1 MDFGPRSA
9 VCGLWSLNH
18 PQPFY
23 TSWRLARSSGQRL
36 CYNSILMLNSVETTP
51 PTTFSVRAIKN
62 IAISPRLVIAAGLVA
77 LFVAIPL
84 VYIFVRA
91 FSAEPDAW
99 SRLFQT
105 RIWKLLGNTLLLVLA
120 VTGGAVVTGVS
131 MAWLTERTDL
141 PGRKVFRWMLAM
153 PLAIPAYIGGIV
165 HLALLR
171 PRGGIIPQVLERV
184 FGQPIPTPSP
194 IGFWGA
200 TFILTLFMFPYVY
213 LLSGAAFRSL
223 HASLEE
229 ASRVFGRTPLQ
240 TFFHVTLP
248 ALRPG
253 LMAGALLVALDIL
266 AEYGTVAL
274 LRYETFSSAIFVQL
288 SGRYDRSSAS
298 VLSGI
303 LVALAILILWGELR
317 LQGRAR
323 FTQMESAWRPA
334 PVIALGKWRVPALL
348 LAMGIVFASLIVPV
362 AVLLVWSVQALLD
375 PQTLA
380 VIVRTGSQGFGSYVW
395 NSLWSSGLAALI
407 AVIFS
412 LPVALLA
419 VRYPN
424 RFSRFVSRLCQVGY
438 AIPGVVIALS
448 LVLLVNRAL
457 PILYATPLVVVI
469 AYVLRHMPQAVRAS
483 ESALNQ
489 LSPSLEEASR
499 TLGRTSLQTLVQ
511 VTLPLILPGLLAGGS
526 LVFLT
531 SLKELPA
538 TLLLRP
544 PGFDTLA
551 VRVWVWAGEGF
562 YVPAAPAALL
572 LVIASAL
579 PLSFLLRREQIFK

>member
-1 MDFGPRSA
+1 MEITRTKLTYQKIRS
-9 VCGLWSLNH
+9 
-18 PQPFY
+18 
-23 TSWRLARSSGQRL
+23 
-36 CYNSILMLNSVETTP
+36 
-51 PTTFSVRAIKN
+51 K
-62 IAISPRLVIAAGLVA
+62 ISPRLALAAGLVA
-77 LFVAIPL
+77 LFVAVPL
-84 VYIFVRA
+84 IYIFVRA
-91 FSAEPDAW
+91 ITAEPEAW
-99 SRLFQT
+99 TRLFQE
-105 RIWKLLGNTLLLVLA
+105 RIWKLFANTLGLVFA
-120 VTGGAVVTGVS
+120 VTAGAMLTGVT
-131 MAWLTERTDL
+131 MAFLTERTDL
-141 PGRKVFRWMLAM
+141 PGAKIFRWMLAM

-171 PRGGIIPQVLERV
+171 PRGGVIPKLLEDM
-184 FGQPIPTPSP
+184 FGQPVFTPSP
-194 IGFWGA
+194 LGFGGA
-200 TFILTLFMFPYVY
+200 VLTLTLFMFPYVY
-213 LLSGAAFRSL
+213 LLSGAAFRTL

-240 TFFHVTLP
+240 TLFQVTLP

-253 LMAGALLVALDIL
+253 LTAGALLVALDIL

-288 SGRYDRSSAS
+288 SGRYDRSAAS

-303 LVALAILILWGELR
+303 LVVLAIGILWSELR

-323 FTQMESAWRPA
+323 FTQMESNWRPA
-334 PVIALGKWRVPALL
+334 PLMALGKWRIPAFLLVLGVVSASLL
-348 LAMGIVFASLIVPV
+348 LPV
-362 AVLLVWSVQALLD
+362 GVLLVWSVKAFLD
-375 PQTLA
+375 PETMAMLFH
-380 VIVRTGSQGFGSYVW
+380 TGSQGFGTYVW
-395 NSLWSSGLAALI
+395 NSLWSSSMAAMI
-407 AVIFS
+407 AVMLS
-412 LPVALLA
+412 LPVGLFA

-424 RFSRFVSRLCQVGY
+424 RFSKFLSRLSQVGY

-448 LVLLVNRAL
+448 LVLLVNRFL
-457 PILYATPLVVVI
+457 PFLYATPFIVVI

-483 ESALNQ
+483 ESALGQ

-499 TLGRTSLQTLVQ
+499 VMGRTSLQTLFQ
-511 VTLPLILPGLLAGGS
+511 VILPLILPGLLAGGS

-544 PGFDTLA
+544 AGFDTLA

-562 YVPAAPAALL
+562 YFQAAPAALL
-572 LVIASAL
+572 LVIVSAL

>member
-1 MDFGPRSA
+1 MELTRTNITYQKIRS
-9 VCGLWSLNH
+9 
-18 PQPFY
+18 
-23 TSWRLARSSGQRL
+23 R
-36 CYNSILMLNSVETTP
+36 
-51 PTTFSVRAIKN
+51 
-62 IAISPRLVIAAGLVA
+62 ISPRLALAAGLVA
-77 LFVAIPL
+77 LFVAVPL
-84 VYIFVRA
+84 IYIFVRA
-91 FSAEPDAW
+91 VTAEPEAW
-99 SRLFQT
+99 TRLFEE
-105 RIWKLLGNTLLLVLA
+105 RIWKLFANTLGLVLA
-120 VTGGAVVTGVS
+120 VTAGAMFTGVT
-131 MAWLTERTDL
+131 MAFLTERTDL
-141 PGRKVFRWMLAM
+141 PGKKIFRWMLAM

-171 PRGGIIPQVLERV
+171 PRGGVIPKLLEDL
-184 FGQPIPTPSP
+184 FGQPVFTPSP
-194 IGFWGA
+194 LGFGGA
-200 TFILTLFMFPYVY
+200 AFILTLFMFPYVY
-213 LLSGAAFRSL
+213 LLSGAAFRTL

-229 ASRVFGRTPLQ
+229 ASRVFGRTPIQ
-240 TFFHVTLP
+240 TLFQVTLP

-253 LMAGALLVALDIL
+253 LTAGALLVALDIL

-288 SGRYDRSSAS
+288 SGRYDRSAAS

-303 LVALAILILWGELR
+303 LVVLAIGILWSELR

-323 FTQMESAWRPA
+323 FTQMESNWRPA
-334 PVIALGKWRVPALL
+334 PMMPLGKWRIPAFLLVLGVVSASLL
-348 LAMGIVFASLIVPV
+348 LPV
-362 AVLLVWSVQALLD
+362 GVLLVWSIQAFLD
-375 PQTLA
+375 PETMSMLFH
-380 VIVRTGSQGFGSYVW
+380 TGSQGFSTYVW
-395 NSLWSSGLAALI
+395 NSLWSSSMAAVI
-407 AVIFS
+407 AVMLS
-412 LPVALLA
+412 LPVGLFA

-424 RFSRFVSRLCQVGY
+424 RFSKFLSRLSQVGY

-448 LVLLVNRAL
+448 LVLLINRFL
-457 PILYATPLVVVI
+457 PFLYATPFVVVI

-483 ESALNQ
+483 ESALGQ

-499 TLGRTSLQTLVQ
+499 VMGRTSLQTLLQ

-544 PGFDTLA
+544 AGFDTLA

-562 YVPAAPAALL
+562 YFQAAPAALL
-572 LVIASAL
+572 LVLVSAL

>member
-1 MDFGPRSA
+1 MS
-9 VCGLWSLNH
+9 
-18 PQPFY
+18 
-23 TSWRLARSSGQRL
+23 
-36 CYNSILMLNSVETTP
+36 
-51 PTTFSVRAIKN
+51 
-62 IAISPRLVIAAGLVA
+62 ISPRLAVAAGLVA

-84 VYIFVRA
+84 IYIFIRA
-91 FSAEPDAW
+91 LGAEPEAW
-99 SRLFQT
+99 QRLLQT
-105 RIWKLLGNTLLLVLA
+105 RLWKLLSNTLLLVVV
-120 VTGGAVVTGVS
+120 VTGGTLLMGVS
-131 MAWLTERTDL
+131 LAWLTERTDL
-141 PGRKVFRWMLAM
+141 PGKKIFRWMLAL
-153 PLAIPAYIGGIV
+153 PLAVPAYIGGIV

-171 PRGGIIPQVLERV
+171 PRGGIIPQFLESV
-184 FGQPIPTPSP
+184 FGQPVPTPSP
-194 IGFWGA
+194 LGFWGA
-200 TFILTLFMFPYVY
+200 VFILTLFMYPYVY
-213 LLSGAAFRSL
+213 LLSGAAFRTL

-229 ASRVFGRTPLQ
+229 AARVFGRTPMQ
-240 TFFHVTLP
+240 TLFQVTLP

-253 LMAGALLVALDIL
+253 LTAGALLVALDIL

-288 SGRYDRSSAS
+288 SGRYDRSAAS

-303 LVALAILILWGELR
+303 LVALAIVILWGELR
-317 LQGRAR
+317 LQGQAR

-334 PVIALGKWRVPALL
+334 PLVTLGRWRVPGFLL
-348 LAMGIVFASLIVPV
+348 VLGVVSASLLVPFT
-362 AVLLVWSVQALLD
+362 VLLIWSIRAFLD
-375 PQTLA
+375 PQIMTTLF
-380 VIVRTGSQGFGSYVW
+380 RTGSQGFGSYVW
-395 NSLWSSGLAALI
+395 NSLWSSSAAAVI
-407 AVIFS
+407 AVALS

-419 VRYPN
+419 VRYPS
-424 RFSRFVSRLCQVGY
+424 RFSRFISRLCQVGY

-448 LVLLVNRAL
+448 LVLLVNRFL
-457 PILYATPLVVVI
+457 PFLYAMPFVVVI

-483 ESALNQ
+483 ESVLNQ

-499 TLGRTSLQTLVQ
+499 TLGRTSLQTLIQ

-544 PGFDTLA
+544 AGFDTLA

-562 YVPAAPAALL
+562 YFQAAPAALL
-572 LVIASAL
+572 LVLASAL

>member
-1 MDFGPRSA
+1 M
-9 VCGLWSLNH
+9 
-18 PQPFY
+18 Q
-23 TSWRLARSSGQRL
+23 
-36 CYNSILMLNSVETTP
+36 TTHAI
-51 PTTFSVRAIKN
+51 TFSLRKLRNVV
-62 IAISPRLVIAAGLVA
+62 ISPRLAIAAGLVA

-91 FSAEPDAW
+91 LSAEPEAW
-99 SRLFQT
+99 DRLFQA
-105 RIWKLLGNTLLLVLA
+105 RLWKLFGNTLALVIA
-120 VTGGAVVTGVS
+120 VTIGALVTGVT

-141 PGRKVFRWMLAM
+141 PGRKIFRWMLAM

-165 HLALLR
+165 HLVLLR
-171 PRGGIIPQVLERV
+171 PRGGVIPQFLGDV
-184 FGQPIPTPSP
+184 FGQPVPTPSP
-194 IGFWGA
+194 LGFWGA
-200 TFILTLFMFPYVY
+200 AFILTLFMYPYVY
-213 LLSGAAFRSL
+213 LLSGAAFRTL

-229 ASRVFGRTPLQ
+229 ASRVFGRTPIQ
-240 TFFHVTLP
+240 TLFQVTLP
-248 ALRPG
+248 AIRPG
-253 LMAGALLVALDIL
+253 LTAGALLVALDIL

-288 SGRYDRSSAS
+288 SGRYDRSAAS

-303 LVALAILILWGELR
+303 LVALAIAILWSELR
-317 LQGRAR
+317 LQGKAR
-323 FTQMESAWRPA
+323 FTQMESNWRPA
-334 PVIALGKWRVPALL
+334 PPMLLGSWRVPAFLFVT
-348 LAMGIVFASLIVPV
+348 GVVSASLLVPV
-362 AVLLVWSVQALLD
+362 VVLLVWSMQAFLD
-375 PQTLA
+375 PKTMTTLFH
-380 VIVRTGSQGFGSYVW
+380 TGSQGFGSYVW
-395 NSLWSSGLAALI
+395 NSLWSSSAAAVI
-407 AVIFS
+407 AVMLSI
-412 LPVALLA
+412 PVALLSI
-419 VRYPN
+419 RYPN
-424 RFSRFVSRLCQVGY
+424 RFSKFISRLCQVGY

-448 LVLLVNRAL
+448 LVLLVNRSL
-457 PILYATPLVVVI
+457 PFLYATPFVVVI

-499 TLGRTSLQTLVQ
+499 TLGRTSLQTLIQ

-544 PGFDTLA
+544 AGFDTLA

-562 YVPAAPAALL
+562 YFQAAPAALL
-572 LVIASAL
+572 LVLAAAF

>member
-1 MDFGPRSA
+1 MELTRTNITYQKIRS
-9 VCGLWSLNH
+9 
-18 PQPFY
+18 
-23 TSWRLARSSGQRL
+23 R
-36 CYNSILMLNSVETTP
+36 
-51 PTTFSVRAIKN
+51 
-62 IAISPRLVIAAGLVA
+62 ISPRLALAAGLVA

-84 VYIFVRA
+84 IYIFIRA
-91 FSAEPDAW
+91 AAAEPEAW
-99 SRLFQT
+99 TRLFQE
-105 RIWKLLGNTLLLVLA
+105 RIWKLFGNTLALVIA
-120 VTGGAVVTGVS
+120 VTSGALLTGVT
-131 MAWLTERTDL
+131 MAFLTERTDL
-141 PGRKVFRWMLAM
+141 PGRKIFRWMLAM

-171 PRGGIIPQVLERV
+171 PRGGVIPQLLENL
-184 FGQPIPTPSP
+184 FGQPVPTPSP
-194 IGFWGA
+194 LGFWGA
-200 TFILTLFMFPYVY
+200 AFILTLFMYPYVY
-213 LLSGAAFRSL
+213 LLSGAAFRTL

-229 ASRVFGRTPLQ
+229 ASRVFGRTPMQ
-240 TFFHVTLP
+240 TIFQVTLP

-253 LMAGALLVALDIL
+253 LTAGALLVALDIL

-288 SGRYDRSSAS
+288 SGRYDRSAAS

-303 LVALAILILWGELR
+303 LVALAIGILWSELR

-323 FTQMESAWRPA
+323 FTQMESNWRPA
-334 PVIALGKWRVPALL
+334 PMMSLGRWRIPAFLLVLGVVSASLL
-348 LAMGIVFASLIVPV
+348 LPV
-362 AVLLVWSVQALLD
+362 GVLLVWSIQAFLD
-375 PQTLA
+375 PETMAMLFH
-380 VIVRTGSQGFGSYVW
+380 TGSQGFGTYVW
-395 NSLWSSGLAALI
+395 NSLWSSSMAAII
-407 AVIFS
+407 AVMLS
-412 LPVALLA
+412 LPVGLFA

-424 RFSRFVSRLCQVGY
+424 RLSKFLSRLSQVGY

-448 LVLLVNRAL
+448 LVLLVNRFL
-457 PILYATPLVVVI
+457 PFLYATPFIVVI

-499 TLGRTSLQTLVQ
+499 VMGRTSLQTLFQ
-511 VTLPLILPGLLAGGS
+511 VILPLILPGLLAGGS

-544 PGFDTLA
+544 AGFDTLA

-562 YVPAAPAALL
+562 YFQAAPAALL
-572 LVIASAL
+572 LVLVSAF

>member
-1 MDFGPRSA
+1 MELTRTNITYQKIRS
-9 VCGLWSLNH
+9 
-18 PQPFY
+18 
-23 TSWRLARSSGQRL
+23 
-36 CYNSILMLNSVETTP
+36 
-51 PTTFSVRAIKN
+51 K
-62 IAISPRLVIAAGLVA
+62 ISPRLAFAAGLVA
-77 LFVAIPL
+77 LFVAVPL
-84 VYIFVRA
+84 IYIFVRA
-91 FSAEPDAW
+91 ISAEPEAW
-99 SRLFQT
+99 TRLFQE
-105 RIWKLLGNTLLLVLA
+105 RIWKLFANTLGLVLA
-120 VTGGAVVTGVS
+120 VTAGAMLTGVT
-131 MAWLTERTDL
+131 MAFLTERTDL
-141 PGRKVFRWMLAM
+141 PGAKIFRWMLAM

-171 PRGGIIPQVLERV
+171 PRGGVIPKLLEDLFSQPV
-184 FGQPIPTPSP
+184 FTPSP
-194 IGFWGA
+194 LGFGGA
-200 TFILTLFMFPYVY
+200 AFILTLFMFPYVY
-213 LLSGAAFRSL
+213 LLSGAAFRTL

-240 TFFHVTLP
+240 TLFQVTLP

-253 LMAGALLVALDIL
+253 LTAGALLVALDIL

-288 SGRYDRSSAS
+288 SGRYDRSAAS

-303 LVALAILILWGELR
+303 LVVLAIGILWSELR

-323 FTQMESAWRPA
+323 FTQMESNWRPA
-334 PVIALGKWRVPALL
+334 PLMTLGKWRVPAFLLVLGVVSASLL
-348 LAMGIVFASLIVPV
+348 LPV
-362 AVLLVWSVQALLD
+362 GVLLVWSIQAFLD
-375 PQTLA
+375 PETMRTLFS
-380 VIVRTGSQGFGSYVW
+380 TGSQGFGNYIW
-395 NSLWSSGLAALI
+395 NSLWSSSMAAFI
-407 AVIFS
+407 AVVLS
-412 LPVALLA
+412 LPVGLLS

-424 RFSRFVSRLCQVGY
+424 RFSKFISRLSQVGY

-448 LVLLVNRAL
+448 LVLLVNRFL
-457 PILYATPLVVVI
+457 PFLYATPFVVVI

-499 TLGRTSLQTLVQ
+499 VMGRTSFQTLFQ
-511 VTLPLILPGLLAGGS
+511 VTLPLIMPGLLAGGS

-544 PGFDTLA
+544 AGFDTLA

-562 YVPAAPAALL
+562 YFQAAPAALL
-572 LVIASAL
+572 LVLVSAL

>member
-1 MDFGPRSA
+1 MELTRTNITYQKIRS
-9 VCGLWSLNH
+9 
-18 PQPFY
+18 
-23 TSWRLARSSGQRL
+23 R
-36 CYNSILMLNSVETTP
+36 
-51 PTTFSVRAIKN
+51 
-62 IAISPRLVIAAGLVA
+62 ISPRLALAAGLVA
-77 LFVAIPL
+77 LFVAVPL
-84 VYIFVRA
+84 IYIFVRA
-91 FSAEPDAW
+91 ITAEPEAW
-99 SRLFQT
+99 TRLFEE
-105 RIWKLLGNTLLLVLA
+105 RIWKLFANTLGLVLA
-120 VTGGAVVTGVS
+120 VTTGAMFTGVT
-131 MAWLTERTDL
+131 MAFLTERTDL
-141 PGRKVFRWMLAM
+141 PGKKIFRWMLAM

-171 PRGGIIPQVLERV
+171 PRGGVIPKLLEDL
-184 FGQPIPTPSP
+184 FGQPVFTPSP
-194 IGFWGA
+194 LGFGGA
-200 TFILTLFMFPYVY
+200 AFILTLFMFPYVY
-213 LLSGAAFRSL
+213 LLSGAAFRTL

-240 TFFHVTLP
+240 TLFQVTLP

-253 LMAGALLVALDIL
+253 LTAGALLVALDIL

-288 SGRYDRSSAS
+288 SGRYDRSAAS

-303 LVALAILILWGELR
+303 LVVLAIGILWSELR

-323 FTQMESAWRPA
+323 FTQMESNWRPA
-334 PVIALGKWRVPALL
+334 PMMLLGKWRIPAFLLVLGVVSASLL
-348 LAMGIVFASLIVPV
+348 LPV
-362 AVLLVWSVQALLD
+362 SVLLVWSIQAFLD
-375 PQTLA
+375 PETMSMLFH
-380 VIVRTGSQGFGSYVW
+380 TGSQGFGTYVW
-395 NSLWSSGLAALI
+395 NSLWSSSMAAVI
-407 AVIFS
+407 AVMLS
-412 LPVALLA
+412 LPVGLFA

-424 RFSRFVSRLCQVGY
+424 RFSKFLSRLSQVGY

-448 LVLLVNRAL
+448 LVLLINRFL
-457 PILYATPLVVVI
+457 PFLYATPFVVVI

-483 ESALNQ
+483 ESALSQ

-499 TLGRTSLQTLVQ
+499 VMGRTSLQTLWQ

-544 PGFDTLA
+544 AGFDTLA

-562 YVPAAPAALL
+562 YFQAAPAALL
-572 LVIASAL
+572 LVLVSAL

>member
-1 MDFGPRSA
+1 M
-9 VCGLWSLNH
+9 
-18 PQPFY
+18 
-23 TSWRLARSSGQRL
+23 
-36 CYNSILMLNSVETTP
+36 ETTR
-51 PTTFSVRAIKN
+51 TNFILQKIRLST
-62 IAISPRLVIAAGLVA
+62 SPRLAIVAGLVA
-77 LFVAIPL
+77 LFVAVPL
-84 VYIFVRA
+84 IYIFVRA
-91 FSAEPDAW
+91 LGAEPEVW
-99 SRLFQT
+99 QRLLQI
-105 RIWKLLGNTLLLVLA
+105 RIWKLLGNTLLLVAA
-120 VTGGAVVTGVS
+120 VTSGALLTGVS

-141 PGRKVFRWMLAM
+141 PGRRILRWMLAM

-171 PRGGIIPQVLERV
+171 PRGGVIPQFLESI
-184 FGQPIPTPSP
+184 FGQPVFTPSP
-194 IGFWGA
+194 LGFWGA
-200 TFILTLFMFPYVY
+200 VFILTLFTYPYVY

-229 ASRVFGRTPLQ
+229 ASRIFGRTPIQ
-240 TFFHVTLP
+240 TLFQVTLP

-288 SGRYDRSSAS
+288 SGRYDRSAAS
-298 VLSGI
+298 VFSGI
-303 LVALAILILWGELR
+303 LVALAIVILWGELR
-317 LQGRAR
+317 LQGQAR
-323 FTQMESAWRPA
+323 FTQMESNWRSA
-334 PVIALGKWRVPALL
+334 PLTLLGKWCTPVFFIV
-348 LAMGIVFASLIVPV
+348 MGVISASLFVPFI
-362 AVLLVWSVQALLD
+362 VLLVWSIQAFLD
-375 PQTLA
+375 PKTMSALFN
-380 VIVRTGSQGFGSYVW
+380 TDSQGFGSYIW
-395 NSLWSSGLAALI
+395 NSLWSSGAAALI
-407 AVIFS
+407 AVILS
-412 LPVALLA
+412 LPVTLLS

-424 RFSRFVSRLCQVGY
+424 RFSKFISRFCQVGY

-448 LVLLVNRAL
+448 LVLIVNRAL
-457 PILYATPLVVVI
+457 PFLYATPFVVVI

-499 TLGRTSLQTLVQ
+499 TLGRTSFQTLVQ

-544 PGFDTLA
+544 AGFDTLA
-551 VRVWVWAGEGF
+551 VRVWVWAGDGF
-562 YVPAAPAALL
+562 YTQAAPTALL
-572 LVIASAL
+572 LVLASAL
-579 PLSFLLRREQIFK
+579 PLSFLLRREHIFK

>member
-1 MDFGPRSA
+1 M
-9 VCGLWSLNH
+9 
-18 PQPFY
+18 
-23 TSWRLARSSGQRL
+23 
-36 CYNSILMLNSVETTP
+36 
-51 PTTFSVRAIKN
+51 
-62 IAISPRLVIAAGLVA
+62 AISPRLLIAAGLVA

-91 FSAEPDAW
+91 IGAEPEAW
-99 SRLFQT
+99 QRLLQT
-105 RIWKLLGNTLLLVLA
+105 RIWKLLGNTLLLVVA
-120 VTGGAVVTGVS
+120 VTSGALLTGVS
-131 MAWLTERTDL
+131 TAWLTERTDL
-141 PGRKVFRWMLAM
+141 PGRKILRWMLAM
-153 PLAIPAYIGGIV
+153 PLAVPAYIGAIV

-171 PRGGIIPQVLERV
+171 PRGGIIPQFLENV

-200 TFILTLFMFPYVY
+200 AFILTLFTFPYVY

-229 ASRVFGRTPLQ
+229 ASRILGRTPIQ
-240 TFFHVTLP
+240 TLFQVTLP

-253 LMAGALLVALDIL
+253 LLAGALLVALDIL

-288 SGRYDRSSAS
+288 SGRYDRSAAS

-303 LVALAILILWGELR
+303 LVALAIAFLWGELR

-323 FTQMESAWRPA
+323 FTQMESNWRPA
-334 PVIALGKWRVPALL
+334 PPMLLGKWRIPAFL
-348 LAMGIVFASLIVPV
+348 IVLGVVSASLLVPFT
-362 AVLLVWSVQALLD
+362 VLSVWSIQAFLD
-375 PQTLA
+375 PETLSTLF
-380 VIVRTGSQGFGSYVW
+380 RTGSQGFGSYVW
-395 NSLWSSGLAALI
+395 NSLWSSGMAAVI
-407 AVIFS
+407 AVTLS
-412 LPVALLA
+412 LPVALLS

-424 RFSRFVSRLCQVGY
+424 RFSKFISRFCQVGY

-448 LVLLVNRAL
+448 LVLLVNRTL
-457 PILYATPLVVVI
+457 PFLYATPFVVVI
-469 AYVLRHMPQAVRAS
+469 AYVVRHMPQAVRAS

-499 TLGRTSLQTLVQ
+499 TLGRTSLQTLIQ
-511 VTLPLILPGLLAGGS
+511 VTLPLILPGLLAGGA

-544 PGFDTLA
+544 AGFDTLA

-562 YVPAAPAALL
+562 YYQTAPAALL
-572 LVIASAL
+572 LVLASAL

>member
-1 MDFGPRSA
+1 MELTRTNITYQKIRS
-9 VCGLWSLNH
+9 
-18 PQPFY
+18 
-23 TSWRLARSSGQRL
+23 R
-36 CYNSILMLNSVETTP
+36 
-51 PTTFSVRAIKN
+51 
-62 IAISPRLVIAAGLVA
+62 ISPRLALAAGLVA

-84 VYIFVRA
+84 IYIFIRA
-91 FSAEPDAW
+91 AAAEPEAW
-99 SRLFQT
+99 TRLFQE
-105 RIWKLLGNTLLLVLA
+105 RIWKLFGNTLALVIA
-120 VTGGAVVTGVS
+120 VTSGALLTGVT
-131 MAWLTERTDL
+131 MAFLTERTDL
-141 PGRKVFRWMLAM
+141 PGKKIFRWMLAM

-171 PRGGIIPQVLERV
+171 PRGGVIPKLLEDI
-184 FGQPIPTPSP
+184 FGQPVFTPSP
-194 IGFWGA
+194 LGFGGA
-200 TFILTLFMFPYVY
+200 ALILTLFMFPYVY
-213 LLSGAAFRSL
+213 LLSGAAFRTL

-240 TFFHVTLP
+240 TLFQVTLP

-253 LMAGALLVALDIL
+253 LTAGALLVALDIL

-288 SGRYDRSSAS
+288 SGRYDRSAAS

-303 LVALAILILWGELR
+303 LVALAIGILWSELR

-323 FTQMESAWRPA
+323 FTQMESNWRPA
-334 PVIALGKWRVPALL
+334 PLMMLGRWRIPAFLLVLGVVSASLL
-348 LAMGIVFASLIVPV
+348 LPV
-362 AVLLVWSVQALLD
+362 GVLLVWSIQAFLD
-375 PQTLA
+375 PETMSMLFH
-380 VIVRTGSQGFGSYVW
+380 TGSQGFGNYVW
-395 NSLWSSGLAALI
+395 NSLWSSSAAAVI
-407 AVIFS
+407 AVLLS
-412 LPVALLA
+412 LPVGLLA

-424 RFSRFVSRLCQVGY
+424 RLSKFISRVCQVGY

-448 LVLLVNRAL
+448 LVLLVNRFL
-457 PILYATPLVVVI
+457 PFLYATPFVVVI

-483 ESALNQ
+483 ESALGQ

-499 TLGRTSLQTLVQ
+499 VMGRTSLQTLFQ
-511 VTLPLILPGLLAGGS
+511 VILPLILPGLLAGGS

-544 PGFDTLA
+544 AGFDTLA

-562 YVPAAPAALL
+562 YFQAAPAALL
-572 LVIASAL
+572 LVLVSAL